1 MRIFVIQILEYLEQ
15 YKSDTNC
22 EQEEQ
27 KSRNY
32 YTSGIGIRIFKS
44 DDKSKYNNTND
55 IIDNSGTH
63 DRCTDFTF
71 QFSQFF
77 QRLHGNTYTGS
88 RHNDTDKYGFIEF
101 LRTPG
106 CYSVKSHV

>member
-1 MRIFVIQILEYLEQ
+1 MRIFVIQILEYFEQ

-44 DDKSKYNNTND
+44 DDKSNN
-55 IIDNSGTH
+55 
-63 DRCTDFTF
+63 
-71 QFSQFF
+71 
-77 QRLHGNTYTGS
+77 
-88 RHNDTDKYGFIEF
+88 
-101 LRTPG
+101 
-106 CYSVKSHV
+106 

>member
-27 KSRNY
+27 KSRND
-32 YTSGIGIRIFKS
+32 YTSGIGIGIFES
-44 DDKSKYNNTND
+44 DNKGKYDNTDN

-63 DRCTDFTF
+63 NGGADF
-71 QFSQFF
+71 S
-77 QRLHGNTYTGS
+77 L
-88 RHNDTDKYGFIEF
+88 
-101 LRTPG
+101 
-106 CYSVKSHV
+106 